1 MKRKHILWVVSGVII
16 MIVIISLFI
25 VFNRSEDKHTT
36 TTSSQTSSVKSSHS
50 SHAQDSSV
58 SSTSLS
64 GDKSLTLET
73 SSAETATNS
82 DQDTSDSQVVNIRE
96 ARIKLYEAGVDSSN
110 LDDATIAQY
119 WQAAKKQQID
129 FPTYVK
135 NQLNQ

>member
-16 MIVIISLFI
+16 MIVIISLFF

-36 TTSSQTSSVKSSHS
+36 MTSSHTSSVQS
-50 SHAQDSSV
+50 SSV

-73 SSAETATNS
+73 SSAETTTSS